1 MKAAWVK
8 NGAKHVRKQ
17 GSREVGTEYVTAY
30 SGTRHSFASHAINDG
45 YSLEIIGEILGHSD
59 IRTTKKYAY
68 VSMEAMRK
76 LMERK

>member
-1 MKAAWVK
+1 MEIWRAACKKAGIE
-8 NGAKHVRKQ
+8 NI
-17 GSREVGTEYVTAY
+17 TAY

-45 YSLEIIGEILGHSD
+45 YSLEIIGEVLGHSD
-59 IRTTKKYAY
+59 IRTTKKYAH